1 MFKISQ
7 TSKEE
12 IWNAITHGLGVI
24 FALAAMPF
32 LIYDAYVVG
41 GFSVTFGI
49 SVFGFGMLMCYL
61 SSTLYHAVTHEKLKS
76 RFLIWDHI
84 SIYLLI
90 GGTYTPVVQ
99 KYTDANT
106 GLIFLSIMWGII
118 LVASILKIFYTGRYE
133 KLSLILY
140 LFLGW
145 MAVFLADSLIQ
156 NMPLYVFW
164 WILAGGI
171 AYSIG
176 VIFFIWER
184 LPFNHSIWHL
194 LVLCG
199 TIFHFVAIYLSL
211 YVE

>member
-24 FALAAMPF
+24 FALGAMPF
-32 LIYDAYVVG
+32 LLYDAYQAG
-41 GFSVTFGI
+41 GFTVTFGVA
-49 SVFGFGMLMCYL
+49 VFGFGMLMCYL
-61 SSTLYHAVTHEKLKS
+61 SSTLYHAVTREKLKS

-90 GGTYTPVVQ
+90 GGTYTPVVLA
-99 KYTDANT
+99 YTDSQTAT
-106 GLIFLSIMWGII
+106 IFLSIMWTMIVI
-118 LVASILKIFYTGRYE
+118 ASVLKLFYTGSFE
-133 KLSLILY
+133 KLSLVLY

-145 MAVFLADSLIQ
+145 MIVFLAESMYQ
-156 NMPLYVFW
+156 NMPLEVFW

-171 AYSIG
+171 AYSVG

-194 LVLCG
+194 LVLAG
-199 TIFHFVAIYLSL
+199 TIFHFVAIYLTVL
-211 YVE
+211 V